1 MGSTETFHSLQ
12 ALIYLVHGTVV
23 VSAKI
28 PLCAI
33 FSSKRRPTEV
43 EITEKER
50 FWNLVKSLVVV
61 GCNR

>member
-33 FSSKRRPTEV
+33 FSSKRRPTE
-43 EITEKER
+43 KER

-61 GCNR
+61 GFNW